1 MTAPWRWIPPLEAE
15 GAIQMAL
22 DDWLLDQALA
32 GGPPVLRLYGWSRPT
47 LSLGFHQRRLESH
60 WPALAASGRLALV
73 RRPSGGRAVL
83 HEPGQAGLTYALV
96 QRPAQVDRP
105 GAYADAC
112 RWLQRAF
119 RELGQPLSLGRAAPR
134 APAPEQRP
142 SCFAT
147 STAADLV
154 QANGAKR
161 IGSAQLWRRG
171 QLLQHGSLLLAPSAP
186 LWREVFGDA
195 PPPLPP
201 LGLGTEELMTL
212 LRRCAEQELCGGALR
227 EQPLSGEE
235 WAAVEARAARYCW
248 PAAGASLASSA
259 AEATSPLATIDRAT
273 WARAMPSG

>member
-1 MTAPWRWIPPLEAE
+1 
-15 GAIQMAL
+15 MAL

-32 GGPPVLRLYGWSRPT
+32 GGPPVLRLYGWSRTT

-60 WPALAASGRLALV
+60 WPELAASGTLALV

-96 QRPAQVDRP
+96 QRPAQADRQR
-105 GAYADAC
+105 AYADAC

-134 APAPEQRP
+134 TAAAVQRP

-154 QANGAKR
+154 HASGAKR

-171 QLLQHGSLLLAPSAP
+171 QLLQHGSLLLAPSEP
-186 LWREVFGDA
+186 LWREVFGAA
-195 PPPLPP
+195 PPPLQP
-201 LGLGTEELMTL
+201 LDLGSGDLMAL
-212 LRRCAEQELCGGALR
+212 LRRCAEQELCGGELQ
-227 EQPLSGEE
+227 EQPLTAEE
-235 WAAVEARAARYCW
+235 WTAVEARAARYCW

-259 AEATSPLATIDRAT
+259 PETTSPLATIDRAT

>member
-1 MTAPWRWIPPLEAE
+1 
-15 GAIQMAL
+15 MAL

-119 RELGQPLSLGRAAPR
+119 RELGQPLSLGRAAAR
-134 APAPEQRP
+134 VAAPVQRP

-171 QLLQHGSLLLAPSAP
+171 LLLQHGSLLLAPSQP
-186 LWREVFGDA
+186 LWREVFGEA
-195 PPPLPP
+195 PPPLSP
-201 LGLGTEELMTL
+201 LGLGSEELMAL

-227 EQPLSGEE
+227 EQPLTDEE
-235 WAAVEARAARYCW
+235 WSAVEARAARYCW
-248 PAAGASLASSA
+248 PAAGASRESSA
-259 AEATSPLATIDRAT
+259 PEATSPLATIARAT
-273 WARAMPSG
+273 